1 MKQKTLLNSF
11 ERCLKA
17 YTLEPMTKDLYNFFH
32 LRCGFIAHFNIDGFK
47 EAYKSP
53 DTFLDFC
60 IRLNT
65 YLQSS
70 IRFSKLSKDF
80 TDNTDSFKYDYDFKI
95 PEVKQRM
102 IDLLDIYDRKISKA
116 CNTMQLAKLYTQRED
131 IDVQIK
137 ILEEVLK

>member
-1 MKQKTLLNSF
+1 MKQKALLNSF

-17 YTLEPMTKDLYNFFH
+17 CTLEPMTKDLYNFFH
-32 LRCGFIAHFNIDGFK
+32 LRCGFIAHYNIDGFK
-47 EAYKSP
+47 SSYKNP

-70 IRFSKLSKDF
+70 IRFSNLSKDF

-95 PEVKQRM
+95 PEVKQGM

-116 CNTMQLAKLYTQRED
+116 CNTMQLVKLRLQRDE
-131 IDVQIK
+131 INMEIK
-137 ILEEVLK
+137 MLRDAVK